1 MGLLNVELL
10 VHLRKAGLVFVAWES
25 GLGGCVAE
33 FVEAG
38 GGEGDL
44 WWVGGVCPG
53 WLAGF
58 EGWKGALRLGI
69 GVCVLTLVLVLTTF
83 VVVVLIVLVDVK
95 V

>member
-44 WWVGGVCPG
+44 CWVGGVCPG
-53 WLAGF
+53 WLARF
-58 EGWKGALRLGI
+58 EGWEGEWPL
-69 GVCVLTLVLVLTTF
+69 VVLTLVLVLVLTTF
-83 VVVVLIVLVDVK
+83 AVVVLIDVK

>member
-1 MGLLNVELL
+1 MGLPNVELL
-10 VHLRKAGLVFVAWES
+10 VHLLEAGLVFVAWES

-44 WWVGGVCPG
+44 CWVGGVCPG
-53 WLAGF
+53 WLARF
-58 EGWKGALRLGI
+58 EGWEGEWTL
-69 GVCVLTLVLVLTTF
+69 VVLVLVLTTF
-83 VVVVLIVLVDVK
+83 VVAVLIDVK